1 MNDLIIKLRLLAKAE
16 ALLVRLHFRRAVRQ
30 VSLVLAAALFG
41 LLALAMLN
49 VALYLVFS
57 PRVGPAP
64 AAFAVAG
71 LDLLIGLVA
80 TAAAVRMELGPEA
93 VAVEALRDRVSD
105 EIAADAERL
114 RAQFDDLGQDI
125 KRIRSIMTG
134 IAHPG
139 GIDLPVVFQW
149 LMMLVGFL
157 RRKRT

>member
-1 MNDLIIKLRLLAKAE
+1 VNDLIIKLRLLAKAE
-16 ALLVRLHFRRAVRQ
+16 ALLVRLHLRRAVRQ

-114 RAQFDDLGQDI
+114 RAQFDDLGKDI

>member
-1 MNDLIIKLRLLAKAE
+1 M
-16 ALLVRLHFRRAVRQ
+16 
-30 VSLVLAAALFG
+30 
-41 LLALAMLN
+41 
-49 VALYLVFS
+49 
-57 PRVGPAP
+57 
-64 AAFAVAG
+64 AG

-114 RAQFDDLGQDI
+114 RAQFDDLGKDI